1 MANVQLAKNLKTLR
15 KKYNYT
21 QQDVSTFLNIT
32 RQAYSHYEQALR
44 EPDLNTLVHLS
55 RFYQVTLDELIA
67 GNIHADQIRESMS
80 IYKYRHSETVDHIHT
95 LYLTDQEVNL
105 IENFRDAS
113 ENDRQMLLIFLNR
126 KP

>member
-21 QQDVSTFLNIT
+21 QQDVSTFFEYYQTGIL
-32 RQAYSHYEQALR
+32 SLR
-44 EPDLNTLVHLS
+44 AGTSGAGSEYTGSSLPILS
-55 RFYQVTLDELIA
+55 VTLDELIA
-67 GNIHADQIRESMS
+67 GNIHADQIRESMP